1 MKSARP
7 SPRNAILSSREREM
21 EGSSF
26 AARSIQL
33 SFVAI
38 VGGAWYLA
46 SETGSVSR
54 LFLPPPREVHAALS
68 RLVETQAFWSA
79 VLVTLTT
86 IAKAFAMAV
95 VAGIVVGYLVTRSK
109 LLIKVIEP
117 ILSGMFTIPITLFL
131 PMFILFFGIGTG
143 SKVAYGATYAFFP
156 IVLNTIAAF
165 SKAEERYLRAARSM
179 GANAWQQFRHVLLPG
194 AMPVLITGLRIGFFI
209 CFASVLGGETISSV
223 AGVGR
228 NIALA
233 AELMEPARMYAW
245 ILFVILTSVTL
256 NMVVHSIENRVR
268 SR

>member
-1 MKSARP
+1 
-7 SPRNAILSSREREM
+7 M

-38 VGGAWYLA
+38 VAGAWYLA

-54 LFLPPPREVHAALS
+54 LFLPPPREVMAAIE
-68 RLVETQAFWSA
+68 RLVGTNAFWSA
-79 VLVTLTT
+79 VTVTLTT
-86 IAKAFAMAV
+86 IGKAFVIAL
-95 VAGIVVGYLVTRSK
+95 VAGVSAGYLVTRSK
-109 LLIKVIEP
+109 LAMRVIEP
-117 ILSGMFTIPITLFL
+117 ILSGLFTIPITLFL
-131 PMFILFFGIGTG
+131 PMFILFFGIGAG

-156 IVLNTIAAF
+156 IALNTIAAF

-179 GANAWQQFRHVLLPG
+179 GANAWETFRHVLLPG
-194 AMPVLITGLRIGFFI
+194 AMPVLITGMRIGFFI

-228 NIALA
+228 NIALS

-245 ILFVILTSVTL
+245 IMFVILTSVTL
-256 NMVVHSIENRVR
+256 NMIVHNIENRIR

>member
-1 MKSARP
+1 
-7 SPRNAILSSREREM
+7 M
-21 EGSSF
+21 EGSAF

-38 VGGAWYLA
+38 VAGAWYLA

-79 VLVTLTT
+79 VMVTLTT

-209 CFASVLGGETISSV
+209 CFASVLGGETISSPH
-223 AGVGR
+223 ACMRGSCSSSS
-228 NIALA
+228 L
-233 AELMEPARMYAW
+233 L
-245 ILFVILTSVTL
+245 
-256 NMVVHSIENRVR
+256 
-268 SR
+268 

>member
-1 MKSARP
+1 
-7 SPRNAILSSREREM
+7 M

-26 AARSIQL
+26 AARSVQL

-38 VGGAWYLA
+38 VAGAWYLA

-54 LFLPPPREVHAALS
+54 LFLPPPREVMAAIE
-68 RLVETQAFWSA
+68 RLVATQAFWSA
-79 VLVTLTT
+79 VTVTLTT
-86 IAKAFAMAV
+86 ITKAFVIAL
-95 VAGIVVGYLVTRSK
+95 VAGVLTGYVLTRSK
-109 LLIKVIEP
+109 LAMRVIEP
-117 ILSGMFTIPITLFL
+117 VLSGLFTIPITLFL
-131 PMFILFFGIGTG
+131 PMFILFFGIGAG

-156 IVLNTIAAF
+156 IALNTIAAF

-179 GANAWQQFRHVLLPG
+179 GAGAWDCFRHVLLPG
-194 AMPVLITGLRIGFFI
+194 AMPVLITGMRIGFFI

-245 ILFVILTSVTL
+245 IMFVILTSVTL
-256 NMVVHSIENRVR
+256 NMVVYSVENRIR